1 MRWRRLILPALL
13 LAAIGAGAILT
24 QRLLYSEQGLQLLL
38 ARLQDLEKVKIE
50 VYGAH
55 GVLAG
60 PLSADRLVIDHEAV
74 HVEARGILVDPD
86 FGGLLAGMVTLTGLE
101 VANLEIVLKKREEQP
116 PSTPYF
122 LPGVLRLSAPAAA
135 VLNVGVTLAN
145 GQKLLVAAVRGDVR
159 MTRWRIDADPVAI
172 DDPAGRIDGKLFLR
186 ATLPLGLRGDVAG
199 HWRLPDER
207 VYRFSAGARG
217 NLDRLATDLALTEP
231 ARLSFSGSAL
241 TLTGRPHVV
250 GTLRAT
256 DFDGAPWIPAGRLPQ
271 LSGSIAVDAGFEALG
286 LDGTLTSPAFGD
298 EPLRIQGAARRD
310 GRQLDIG
317 SLRAWLP
324 RSQMMLGVSGSV
336 RFEGDAPQLA
346 LEGEWTELRWPIVGD
361 AVAESPL
368 GVFKLTGALPYSFD
382 VKALARAPQLP
393 QADFTAAGSFDREQL
408 QLDRLDAFVLRGRLK
423 GSGRLSWVAEQ
434 PWRAEIDGTALDI
447 GMLRP
452 DLSGRIN
459 VIGRMEGQGFTA
471 ASPWTVRL
479 ASLSGTLLGR
489 ALTGRGEVTHRGGT
503 YELRQVRIANA
514 DSHIDVDGRWGPTI
528 DLRWDADIRSLAL
541 LSPDIAGAVVSSGV
555 ARGPQTRP
563 HVTAEARLRDLV
575 YGGLT
580 AEAVDASVDVDLAD
594 RGDSRIDTRAVG
606 VVAGGL
612 PIDAARVRASGRL
625 ASHGIDVE
633 VTVPPNEERRI
644 AGFTAMLA
652 AAGNLD
658 LAARSWRG
666 DLADASITFP
676 DGRAK
681 LLQPAALEIGA
692 TLVKS
697 APVCL
702 ESGEARLCAEGEW
715 HAAPKSWRVIYSAQ
729 DWPLKRLLTSLLGR
743 REFDGKLQASGW
755 AAQEPGQDWVGGTT
769 LLLDNPTLDIPRNKF
784 RTERIELGRGQLDLF
799 AEPHEIRLTTTLDM
813 GENTHVKG
821 NASVVRLPGQAM
833 AEYPLRGELRAD
845 SSVLTALPLLV
856 PEIDR
861 SGGQLDAAVNLGG
874 RLGAPQV
881 DGEFHGRDG
890 RFALYRTTLVL
901 SAVTL
906 DGRFVGDELE
916 FNGRA
921 GTNKGPVTLQG
932 RFRWPEGVMTGSMRL
947 QGDDLLVADT
957 PEFRIVASPDVTV
970 NADREG
976 FDVTGQVLIPSARIA
991 PKELGSSVSTSPDE
1005 RVVGLETED
1014 TGPSTLERVRSR
1026 IRMALGDDVRVD
1038 SMGLKARLGGE
1049 VTVTTRPGD
1058 VPRGKGS
1065 IRVVEGEYKAFGQM
1079 VRITRG
1085 ILSYDDTPLA
1095 EPTLDLVA
1103 EREIQDEDITVAVN
1117 VRGRLD
1123 SPFITL
1129 TSRPAMSSNEA
1140 LSYLITGRSL
1150 NTLQSGEVA
1159 SVDRA
1164 AESLALSGV
1173 AARCLGSI
1181 GSRIGLD
1188 EVSVERTGDEDTS
1201 VVLGFLS
1208 PRLFVSYGISI
1219 AEAINTIKLR
1229 YTLNKR
1235 WSIKARGW
1243 PAAERGLRVPDRAL
1257 IEVGGHTALAPMLGH
1272 PEHLAWRA
1280 AAERHRR
1287 Q

>member
-13 LAAIGAGAILT
+13 LATIGAGLILT
-24 QRLLYSEQGLQLLL
+24 QRFLYTEQGLQLLL

-60 PLSADRLVIDHEAV
+60 PLFADRVVVDHEAV
-74 HVEARGILVDPD
+74 HIEARGLQVDPE
-86 FGGLLAGMVTLTGLE
+86 FSGMLGGLVTLAGLN

-116 PSTPYF
+116 PSTPHF
-122 LPGVLRLSAPAAA
+122 LPGFLRLAAPGAE
-135 VLNVGVTLAN
+135 VRNVGVTLAN
-145 GQKLLVAAVRGDVR
+145 GEKLMVATVHGDVR

-172 DDPAGRIDGKLFLR
+172 DDPAGRIDGKLVLR
-186 ATLPLGLRGDVAG
+186 AMLPLGLRGEVAG

-207 VYRFSAGARG
+207 VYRFTADARG
-217 NLDRLATDLALTEP
+217 DLDRLATDVSLSEP

-241 TLTGRPHVV
+241 TLNGKPHIT

-256 DFDGAPWIPAGRLPQ
+256 DFDGAPWIAAGRLPR
-271 LSGSIAVDAGFEALG
+271 LSGSLAVDAGFEALG

-298 EPLRIQGAARRD
+298 QPLRLQGAARRD
-310 GRQLDIG
+310 GRQLDIS

-324 RSQMMLGVSGSV
+324 RSQMELQASGSV
-336 RFEGDAPQLA
+336 RFEENAPQLA
-346 LEGEWTELRWPIVGD
+346 LEGEWTALRWPIVGD

-382 VKALARAPQLP
+382 VKAIARAPQLP

-434 PWRAEIDGTALDI
+434 PWRAEINGQALDI

-452 DLSGRIN
+452 DLTGRIN
-459 VIGRMEGQGFTA
+459 VVGRMEGQGFTA
-471 ASPWTVRL
+471 ASPWTVRV
-479 ASLSGTLLGR
+479 ASLSGTLIGR
-489 ALTGRGEVTHRGGT
+489 ALTGRGEVTHRDGT
-503 YELRQVRIANA
+503 YELRRVQLANG
-514 DSHIDVDGRWGPTI
+514 DSHVDVDGRWGPTI
-528 DLRWDADIRSLAL
+528 DLRWDANIRSLAL
-541 LSPDIAGAVVSSGV
+541 LGQDFAGELVSAGV
-555 ARGPQTRP
+555 ARGLPTRP
-563 HVTAEARLRDLV
+563 HVTAEVRLRNLV

-580 AEAVDASVDVDLAD
+580 AESAEASVDVDLAD
-594 RGDSRIDTRAVG
+594 HNDSRIDARAAG
-606 VVAGGL
+606 VVAGRL
-612 PIDAARVRASGRL
+612 PIDAAHLRASGRL
-625 ASHGIDVE
+625 ATHRLDVE
-633 VTVPPNEERRI
+633 ITVPPNEERRI
-644 AGFTAMLA
+644 AGFTAMVA
-652 AAGNLD
+652 AAGSLD
-658 LAARSWRG
+658 LATRAWRG
-666 DLADASITFP
+666 DLADASINFP
-676 DGRAK
+676 DGRAA

-702 ESGEARLCAEGEW
+702 ETGEARLCAEGEW

-813 GENTHVKG
+813 GEYTRVKG
-821 NASVVRLPGQAM
+821 NASVVRLPGQSM
-833 AEYPLRGELRAD
+833 ADYPLRGELRAE

-861 SGGQLDAAVNLGG
+861 SEGLLDAAVNLGG
-874 RLGAPQV
+874 RLGAPQF
-881 DGEFHGRDG
+881 DGEFHVRDG
-890 RFALYRTTLVL
+890 RFDFYRTNLTL

-916 FNGRA
+916 FSGRA

-932 RFRWPEGVMTGSMRL
+932 RFRWPEGVMTGTMRL

-957 PEFRIVASPDVTV
+957 PEFRIIASPDVTV
-970 NADREG
+970 NADKDG

-991 PKELGSSVSTSPDE
+991 PKDLSTSVSTSPDE

-1026 IRMALGDDVRVD
+1026 IRMALGDEVRVD
-1038 SMGLKARLGGE
+1038 SKGLKARLGGE
-1049 VTVTTRPGD
+1049 VIVTTRPGD
-1058 VPRGKGS
+1058 VPRGKGA
-1065 IRVVEGEYKAFGQM
+1065 IRVLEGEYKAFGQY
-1079 VRITRG
+1079 VKITRG
-1085 ILSYDDTPLA
+1085 VLSYDDTPLA

-1103 EREIQDEDITVAVN
+1103 EREIKDEDITVAVN

-1123 SPFITL
+1123 SPFITM
-1129 TSRPAMSSNEA
+1129 TSQPAMSSNEA
-1140 LSYLITGRSL
+1140 LSYLLTGRSI

-1164 AESLALSGV
+1164 AESLALSGGGLL
-1173 AARCLGSI
+1173 LGGV
-1181 GSRIGLD
+1181 GSRLGLD
-1188 EVSVERTGDEDTS
+1188 EVSFERTGDEDTS
-1201 VVLGFLS
+1201 VVLGKALS
-1208 PRLFVSYGISI
+1208 PRLFVSYGVSI

-1235 WSIKARGW
+1235 WSIKAEGGLEQSADFEYRI
-1243 PAAERGLRVPDRAL
+1243 ER
-1257 IEVGGHTALAPMLGH
+1257 
-1272 PEHLAWRA
+1272 
-1280 AAERHRR
+1280 
-1287 Q
+1287 